1 MARMTY
7 NTQTP
12 FGQLIS
18 EAVDRIQTAT
28 LSVGRSASAI
38 SAMNAEQ
45 CEAEIGVPQSD
56 FTQFRNRLNDIRATL
71 EDEKFRELLVL
82 FDQG

>member
-18 EAVDRIQTAT
+18 EAIDQIQGAT
-28 LSVGRSASAI
+28 LKVNRSSMAI
-38 SAMNAEQ
+38 SNMSSEEA
-45 CEAEIGVPQSD
+45 EAEIGVPPSD
-56 FTQFRNRLNDIRATL
+56 FTNFRNRLNDIRATL
-71 EDEKFRELLVL
+71 EDESFRGLLVL

>member
-18 EAVDRIQTAT
+18 EAVDQIQGAT
-28 LSVGRSASAI
+28 LKVNRSALAI
-38 SAMNAEQ
+38 SNMSSEE
-45 CEAEIGVPQSD
+45 CEAEIGVPTAD
-56 FTQFRNRLNDIRATL
+56 FSQFRNRLNDIKSSL
-71 EDEKFRELLVL
+71 EDDTFRSLLVL